1 MMELYPGPD
10 KEIKRPLCPYVGH
23 QVTANEA
30 NEASDAHISAPGVMA
45 TSSQGAAL
53 TCLPALMR

>member
-1 MMELYPGPD
+1 MELDPGLD
-10 KEIKRPLCPYVGH
+10 GDIRRPLCQNVGH
-23 QVTANEA
+23 QVTA